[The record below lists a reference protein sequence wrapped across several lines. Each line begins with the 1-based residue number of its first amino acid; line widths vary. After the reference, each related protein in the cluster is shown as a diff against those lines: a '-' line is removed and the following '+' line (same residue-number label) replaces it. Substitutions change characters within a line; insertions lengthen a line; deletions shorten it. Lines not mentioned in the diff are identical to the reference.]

1 MNTEILLDMLFEFLS
16 KRRVTAHYLAEKYNV
31 SERTVYRYVEALSHI
46 YCHLKSNITFSK
58 KLMIIGGI
66 LTLLITAVSLIS
78 PYLYK
83 ILVDDV
89 MTAGKID
96 LIYYVIPAMVGVYL
110 IKVVLS
116 GIRTYVNKKFSY
128 RTTLQTKSRLMQKFL
143 DRDISAATGKEIG
156 KQSNNN

>member
-1 MNTEILLDMLFEFLS
+1 M
-16 KRRVTAHYLAEKYNV
+16 KYTRKN
-31 SERTVYRYVEALSHI
+31 I

-96 LIYYVIPAMVGVYL
+96 LLYYVIPAMVGVYL

-128 RTTLQTKSRLMQKFL
+128 RTTLQLMVMCY
-143 DRDISAATGKEIG
+143 
-156 KQSNNN
+156 